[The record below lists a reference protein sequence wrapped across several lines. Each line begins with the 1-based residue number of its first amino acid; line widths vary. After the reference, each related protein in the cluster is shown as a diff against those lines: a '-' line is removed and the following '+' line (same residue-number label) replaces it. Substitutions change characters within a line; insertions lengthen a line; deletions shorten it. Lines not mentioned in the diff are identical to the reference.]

1 VYLTPEDEDEPNEP
15 VEVAVCCPAGA
26 PLEFDYRIGSANGER
41 RVGGRRPL
49 SVQLKRRW
57 YICWAACLDALA

>member
-26 PLEFDYRIGSANGER
+26 PLEFD
-41 RVGGRRPL
+41 
-49 SVQLKRRW
+49 
-57 YICWAACLDALA
+57 